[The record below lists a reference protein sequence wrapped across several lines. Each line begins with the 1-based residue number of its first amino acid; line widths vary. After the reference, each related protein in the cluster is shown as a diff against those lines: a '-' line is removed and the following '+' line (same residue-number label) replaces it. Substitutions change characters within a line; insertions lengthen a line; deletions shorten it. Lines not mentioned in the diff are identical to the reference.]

1 MGRNTDEEKEYQ
13 KYYYPDTDVLRN
25 KANVKNPEA
34 AESFERLHSIKRLD
48 ELVANDKL
56 KIAVDYNSY
65 KEIHRYLFQDVW
77 DWAGN
82 IRTYTTGRG
91 SAPFATPENIDR
103 EMLKRFEKINRE
115 NNCKGLSLD
124 KFAERSAEHV
134 AEINAIHPFV
144 EGNGRTQRLFLHYL
158 AKEAGYKIDMR
169 NIDKNKGDWYQASAI
184 SFNKADYEPMV
195 KCIRRSLMTIDP
207 ERDKF
212 LARAAEH
219 SLTGDKA
226 LEFSRRMQQL
236 EAGKQN
242 NQSLSKDRSRD
253 IER

>member
-1 MGRNTDEEKEYQ
+1 MTRNTYEEREYQ
-13 KYYYPDTDVLRN
+13 KYYYPGTEVLRN
-25 KANVKNPEA
+25 KGNIKDSQL
-34 AESFERLHSIKRLD
+34 AEKFERLSSTKRSE
-48 ELVANDKL
+48 ELIAGNKQ
-56 KIAVDYNSY
+56 KITIGCDSY

-115 NNCKGLSLD
+115 NNCQGLSLD

-144 EGNGRTQRLFLHYL
+144 EGNGRTQRIFLHYL
-158 AKEAGYKIDMR
+158 AKQAGYKIDMR
-169 NIDKNKGDWYQASAI
+169 NLDKNKGDWYQASAI
-184 SFNKADYEPMV
+184 SFNKADYGPMV
-195 KCIRRSLMTIDP
+195 KCIRGALMTIDT

-236 EAGKQN
+236 ESGKQN
-242 NQSLSKDRSRD
+242 NQTLSKDRSRD